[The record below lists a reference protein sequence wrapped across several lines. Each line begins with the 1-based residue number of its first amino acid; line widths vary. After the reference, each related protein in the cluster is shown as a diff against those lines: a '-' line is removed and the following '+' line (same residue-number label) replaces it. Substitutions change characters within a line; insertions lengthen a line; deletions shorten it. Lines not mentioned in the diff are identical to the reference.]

1 MEVTVYLPP
10 ALIAPALT
18 IVVFLLVKTIL
29 EVIPL

>member
-1 MEVTVYLPP
+1 MEVTIYLPP

-18 IVVFLLVKTIL
+18 IVVFLLVKTII